1 MAVFRYKG
9 SKVWTMDFR
18 YLGQRVRESTGTRSK
33 TLALKIENKRR
44 RALEE
49 GAAGIKKAQAPR
61 LLSVAADEWLEMKK
75 ASLAPRSVIIE
86 KANLAHLLPE
96 LGRKLVCDIEA
107 GDVARYQ
114 QKRLGEDA
122 SPKTVNLEIGT
133 LRAIL
138 KRAGQWA
145 RLQPE
150 VAMLTTHDDIG
161 RAISIEE
168 EAALL
173 KGCAKSRSRSLVP
186 FVTLA
191 IETGARYGTIRTL
204 QWGSVD
210 FESRCLKWGKDK
222 TEAGTGRMIPLSQRA
237 VAALSFWAT
246 HFPGRQPEHF
256 VFPTERYGGAGDG
269 FSLSPK
275 AYHVDPTKPI
285 GSIKEAWE
293 AARLR
298 AARIL
303 AKKDEEEDETDEA
316 ETQAEKIKPL
326 SCRFHDLRHTAVSR
340 MLNAGVPIA
349 KVAKIVGWSP
359 STMVLMAK
367 RYGHFSL
374 NDLRSAVESISGG
387 EIDAGSLVKSPVSER
402 EPESSRPN

>member
-1 MAVFRYKG
+1 
-9 SKVWTMDFR
+9 MDFIFH
-18 YLGQRVRESTGTRSK
+18 GQRIRESTGTRSK
-33 TLALKIENKRR
+33 TLAKKIEDKRR
-44 RALEE
+44 RDLEE

-61 LLSVAADEWLEMKK
+61 LLSVAADEWLDMKK
-75 ASLAPRSVIIE
+75 ASLAPRSVVIE

-96 LGRKLVCDIEA
+96 LGRKLACDIEA
-107 GDVARYQ
+107 RDIARYQ
-114 QKRLGEDA
+114 QKRIEEEA
-122 SPKTVNLEIGT
+122 SPKTVNLEVGT

-138 KRAGQWA
+138 KRTGNWA

-150 VAMLTTHDDIG
+150 VTMLTTHDDIG
-161 RAISIEE
+161 RAITSEE

-173 KGCAKSRSRSLVP
+173 KGCAQSRSRSLVP

-210 FESRCLKWGKDK
+210 FENRCLRWGKDK
-222 TEAGTGRMIPLSQRA
+222 TAAGTGRVIPLSQRA
-237 VAALSFWAT
+237 TAALSFWAT
-246 HFPGRQPEHF
+246 HFPDRKAEHY
-256 VFPTERYGGAGDG
+256 VFPSERYGGAGDG
-269 FSLSPK
+269 FLHAPK
-275 AYHVDPTKPI
+275 AYHVDPAKPI

-298 AARIL
+298 AAKIL
-303 AKKDEEEDETDEA
+303 AGKDTTGEADPDEVA
-316 ETQAEKIKPL
+316 AQAEKIRPL

-340 MLNAGVPIA
+340 MLNAGIPIA
-349 KVAKIVGWSP
+349 KVAKIVGWSA

-374 NDLRSAVESISGG
+374 NELRAAVESISVVQ
-387 EIDAGSLVKSPVSER
+387 IDLGNSGARTSE
-402 EPESSRPN
+402 ESGKRLQ